1 MSALTADTWERARAE
16 AEGEWGTPAR
26 IAAIAFAVPLV
37 GAILL
42 GASRLSLPVFQFF
55 TREDGVLEWLQ
66 FAAYVT
72 AAVVALIV
80 AWTLLRSGRRS
91 FAAVYL
97 AVALGAF
104 VVAGE
109 EISWG
114 QRVFGVET
122 PESLEELNRQGEI
135 GVHNIFGVE
144 TIFNLGLLAAGLYG
158 SLCAWLIRTRA
169 AGESPAITLLVPPL
183 FLTSCFLLVFLHRL
197 VRFTV
202 PDVTDVTAFVKFG
215 EWPELCF
222 AAGLAAFCVLNLRG
236 LRRQSAARRT

>member
-1 MSALTADTWERARAE
+1 MSAWAAGAWDRVREE
-16 AEGEWGTPAR
+16 AEGEWRTPAR
-26 IAAIAFAVPLV
+26 IAALALAVPLV
-37 GAILL
+37 GAVLL
-42 GASRLSLPVFQFF
+42 GASRVSLPVFQFF

-66 FAAYVT
+66 FAAYIT
-72 AAVVALIV
+72 ASVVALVV
-80 AWTLLRSGRRS
+80 AWTLLRSDRRG
-91 FAAVYL
+91 FAAAYL

-144 TIFNLGLLAAGLYG
+144 TIFNLGLLAAGFYG
-158 SLCAWLIRTRA
+158 SLCAWAIRTRERPGSSA
-169 AGESPAITLLVPPL
+169 LTLLVPPL
-183 FLTSCFLLVFLHRL
+183 FLTTCFLLVFLHRL

-202 PDVTDVTAFVKFG
+202 PDVTDITAFVKFG

-222 AAGLAAFCVLNLRG
+222 AVGVASFCALNLRE
-236 LRRQSAARRT
+236 LRRQPAARRT